1 MSKTEILPSGKK
13 PYIWTYGMMY
23 HKTLES
29 HSMWSVQFS
38 HSVMS
43 NSLRPHGLQHT
54 RLPCPSLTP
63 VACSNSCPSSQW
75 CHPTISYS
83 VIPFSSCL
91 QSFPVSG
98 SFLMCQLFASGGQS
112 IGASAASMVIH
123 PCKSRRE
130 ITTSCLRIW
139 GLFEKR
145 AFLNEVVIFDV
156 RIEQLYYGLNNWILF
171 PQIPIL
177 KSSGL
182 VPQNVNLF
190 GNRVVA
196 WRIPGMG
203 EPGGLPSMGSHRVG
217 HDWRNLAAA
226 AAGWL
231 QM

>member
-1 MSKTEILPSGKK
+1 MYCNTPGFPVLDYLPEFAQ
-13 PYIWTYGMMY
+13 T
-23 HKTLES
+23 HTL
-29 HSMWSVQFS
+29 
-38 HSVMS
+38 
-43 NSLRPHGLQHT
+43 
-54 RLPCPSLTP
+54 
-63 VACSNSCPSSQW
+63 SQW

-112 IGASAASMVIH
+112 IGASAASVVIY

-130 ITTSCLRIW
+130 ILTSCLRIW

-145 AFLNEVVIFDV
+145 VSLNEVVIFDV

-203 EPGGLPSMGSHRVG
+203 EPGGLPSMGSHGVG
-217 HDWRNLAAA
+217 HDWRDLAASA
-226 AAGWL
+226 AAEINTAFGNCIPCL
-231 QM
+231 LVLVQSKRKTLTTAAANSSFLF